1 MTKTYTPHK
10 HADVLRAIAEG
21 IPVQAHYP
29 SSPEKGWQDIDTN
42 LSFSIFLSGDVEYR
56 IKPEEAV
63 DYAMVHENGVVASQF
78 YPSTRHVYSFT
89 GASHY
94 ELRQG
99 FVKRTRID
107 GKVISFEFISK

>member
-10 HADVLRAIAEG
+10 HAEVIKAWADGKTIQFKAKDSDEWDDANCNSASKHLMF
-21 IPVQAHYP
+21 YT
-29 SSPEKGWQDIDTN
+29 DY
-42 LSFSIFLSGDVEYR
+42 FYR
-56 IKPEEAV
+56 IKPEEVV
-63 DYAMVHENGVVASQF
+63 DYALVYDNGVVASQF

-89 GASHY
+89 GASPY

-107 GKVISFEFISK
+107 GKIVSFEFISK